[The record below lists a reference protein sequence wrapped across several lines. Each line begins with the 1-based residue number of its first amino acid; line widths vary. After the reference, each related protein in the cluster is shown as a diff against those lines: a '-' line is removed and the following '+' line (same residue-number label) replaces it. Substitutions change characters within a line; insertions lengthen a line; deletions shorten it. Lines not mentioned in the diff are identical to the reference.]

1 MPAGRATK
9 GADVSESF
17 PTSLPE
23 LEARLR
29 RDLELICQP
38 EADWM
43 PRHLAPGG
51 GPAADVV
58 VIGAGM
64 CGLCAEFAL
73 RRIGIR
79 NVRILDRSPAGFEG
93 PWASFARMRTLR
105 SPKHLTGPAQEL
117 PGLTF
122 RAWFEARF
130 GAGTWE
136 TLEKIP
142 RPMWMEYLRWYRKVL
157 ESPVENGVQVTA
169 IEPEDGLY
177 RLRVE
182 SAAGGGAI
190 HARRVVLA
198 TGRDGLGGPC
208 IPGFARGLPRHL
220 IAHSA
225 DDIDFAALGGKRVG
239 VVGAGASAMDNAA
252 EALEAGAAELRLFV
266 RRPALP
272 RVNKLTGS
280 SHSGFTMA
288 FPELDDAWRWRYL
301 RYAMNERVPPPRSS
315 VLRVSRHPQ
324 ARLHLGTPV
333 TGVEVRGGEVVV
345 ATPRGRFTVDMLILG
360 TGFGVD
366 PARRPEIAPY
376 AGDILRW
383 RDRFVPPPGEE
394 MDALLDF
401 PYLGPAFEFMERVP
415 GNAPFLS
422 GLHCFNHA
430 ATLSMGK
437 VSGDIPA
444 VSIGARWLAR
454 GIASS
459 LFREDREIHWEKL
472 QRHDVPELL
481 GDEWPDPRDDAPG
494 LPKTS

>member
-1 MPAGRATK
+1 MPAERATK
-9 GADVSESF
+9 GVKVSESF
-17 PTSLPE
+17 PNSLPE

-38 EADWM
+38 EANWVP
-43 PRHLAPGG
+43 PRQAPDGSQ
-51 GPAADVV
+51 AADVV

-73 RRIGIR
+73 RRVGIR
-79 NVRILDRSPAGFEG
+79 NVRILDRSPAGLEG

-122 RAWFEARF
+122 RAWFEAQF
-130 GAGTWE
+130 GAGKWQE
-136 TLEKIP
+136 LDKIP
-142 RPMWMEYLRWYRKVL
+142 RLMWMDYLRWYRQVL
-157 ESPVENGVQVTA
+157 ASPVENGVRVTA
-169 IEPEDGLY
+169 IEPEAGLY
-177 RLRVE
+177 RLSVE
-182 SAAGGGAI
+182 GAATGGTV

-198 TGRDGLGGPC
+198 TGRDGLGGPY
-208 IPGFARGLPRHL
+208 IPEFARGLPRHVV
-220 IAHSA
+220 AHSA
-225 DDIDFAALGGKRVG
+225 DDIDFAALRGKRVG

-252 EALEAGAAELRLFV
+252 EALEAGASELRLFV

-280 SHSGFTMA
+280 GHSGFTLA
-288 FPELDDAWRWRYL
+288 FPDLDDEWRWRYL
-301 RYAMNERVPPPRSS
+301 RYAMNEQVPPPRSS
-315 VLRVSRHPQ
+315 VQRVARHPQ
-324 ARLHLGTPV
+324 ARLHLSTPV
-333 TGVEVRGGEVVV
+333 TGAEMRGDEVVV
-345 ATPRGRFTVDMLILG
+345 VTPRGRFTVDMLILG

-366 PARRPEIAPY
+366 PGQRPEIA
-376 AGDILRW
+376 AHADHILRW

-394 MDALLDF
+394 MDSLLDF
-401 PYLGPAFEFMERVP
+401 PYLGTGFEFMERTP
-415 GNAPFLS
+415 GSAPFLS
-422 GLHCFNHA
+422 GMHCFNYA
-430 ATLSMGK
+430 ATLSIGK

-444 VSIGARWLAR
+444 ISTGARWLAR

-481 GDEWPDPRDDAPG
+481 GDEWPDPRDDAPA
-494 LPKTS
+494 LQKTS